1 MAEQDEGQRKS
12 RAETEIWI
20 LSVLETEGPL
30 PLDELLEALTYFGS
44 AGSDR
49 RVDGWAELIQDTL
62 SGRGEGVDV
71 LRVLA
76 LRCAWRAHEPAFKG
90 ICADAVERAFDSRL
104 GKVLFKNA
112 GFSEPSVTAAEA
124 VHRMDVLARLKDGV
138 FCADKTWG
146 FGVVRRVDDFYERV
160 TIDFDRKRGHEMAMA
175 YAAETL
181 ELVPHSHFLV
191 RLHQDQAAIRRMVAE
206 DQGGLVRLVLE
217 SYGALNVD
225 AIKAHLVDRVIP
237 EADWKRFWDGARKA
251 LKADPLV
258 HLPPKRTDPIKLLE
272 SEDSHVVAEFTA
284 LEGLRGPEAILKK
297 IDAMEAAGLL
307 GELAA
312 PQREILADRLAF
324 AVWGAEDREPA
335 LALRAL
341 LTAERMG
348 LPDGEGLLGTRRINP
363 SEVYATILDGTLL
376 LDVLHAMPVRMM
388 AAVIERFIALFP
400 ARATER
406 LLDMISSLSVP
417 VLQEAMPRIREGG
430 AGERL
435 ESVVRGRLQARNA
448 GPALLFWLMRNP
460 EAAASLVGSDPAELL
475 RQGVDA
481 LEWPAAGEMLKAQH
495 QLRALYES
503 GDWLGDRLEPLN
515 KEQRTVFVAKLME
528 SHGWDETGRRS
539 VLAGIIKRYP
549 ELQALVSGRPDAAPK
564 ARARMTSWRSYRQ
577 RQGQFQRLMEVEIPE
592 NAREIAVARSY
603 GDLRENAEF
612 KYAKEHQ
619 RILYRRRD
627 EMELDLEHV
636 KGTDFAGCDS
646 ESGGMGTEVEIRRP
660 DGRVERFRIL
670 GEWDRDEDLNI
681 ISSLSQVAKQLEG
694 RHVGDTVEL
703 PGTVGQDRC
712 EVVAVEPLGPEVQAW
727 LSAGQTAEGEADA

>member
-1 MAEQDEGQRKS
+1 MAEQGERKRKS
-12 RAETEIWI
+12 RAEMEMWI
-20 LSVLETEGPL
+20 LSVLETEGAL

-62 SGRGEGVDV
+62 SARGEGLEM
-71 LRVLA
+71 LRVLT
-76 LRCAWRAHEPAFKG
+76 LRCQWHAHEPAFKG
-90 ICADAVERAFDSRL
+90 ICADAVERAFASRL

-112 GFSEPSVTAAEA
+112 GFSDPSVTAAEA
-124 VHRMDVLARLKDGV
+124 VRRMDVLARLKDGV

-175 YAAETL
+175 YAAEAL
-181 ELVPHSHFLV
+181 DLVPHSHFLV
-191 RLHQDQAAIRRMVAE
+191 RLHQAAAAIRQMVAA
-206 DQGGLVRLVLE
+206 DPAALVRLVLE
-217 SYGALNVD
+217 SYGPLNVD

-237 EADWKRFWDGARKA
+237 EADWKRFWDGARKT

-272 SEDSHVVAEFTA
+272 SADAHVLAEFNV
-284 LEGLRGPEAILKK
+284 LEGLRGPETILKR

-307 GELAA
+307 GDLAPDRRA
-312 PQREILADRLAF
+312 ILADRLAF

-348 LPDGEGLLGTRRINP
+348 LPDAEGLLGTRRINP
-363 SEVYATILDGTLL
+363 AEVYAAILDGKLL
-376 LDVLHAMPVRMM
+376 LDVLHALPVRMM

-400 ARATER
+400 ARAAER

-417 VLQEAMPRIREGG
+417 VLQEAMPRLREGG

-435 ESVVRGRLQARNA
+435 ESVVRGSLQARNA
-448 GPALLFWLMRNP
+448 GPALLFWLLRNP
-460 EAAASLVGSDPAELL
+460 AEAASLVGSDPAELL

-481 LEWPAAGEMLKAQH
+481 LEWPAAVEMLKAQH

-503 GDWLGDRLEPLN
+503 GGWLGDRLEALSA
-515 KEQRTVFVAKLME
+515 EQRTVFVAKLME

-549 ELQALVSGRPDAAPK
+549 ELQALVSGRPDATPK
-564 ARARMTSWRSYRQ
+564 ARARMTSWRSYRE
-577 RQGQFQRLMEVEIPE
+577 RQIQFQRLMEVEIPE

-646 ESGGMGTEVEIRRP
+646 ASGGMGTEVEIRRP
-660 DGRVERFRIL
+660 DGRLERYRIL

-681 ISSLSQVAKQLEG
+681 ISSLSQVAKQIEG

-703 PGTVGQDRC
+703 PGAVGQDRC
-712 EVVAVEPLGPEVQAW
+712 EVVAVEALGPKAQAW
-727 LSAGQTAEGEADA
+727 LTGAALKEG

>member
-1 MAEQDEGQRKS
+1 MAEQGGGQRKS
-12 RAETEIWI
+12 RAETEAWI
-20 LSVLETEGPL
+20 LSVLETEGAL
-30 PLDELLEALTYFGS
+30 PLDDLLEALTYFGS

-62 SGRGEGVDV
+62 SARGEG
-71 LRVLA
+71 LGMLSILA
-76 LRCAWRAHEPAFKG
+76 LRCQWHAHEPAFKG
-90 ICADAVERAFDSRL
+90 ICADAVERAFATRL

-112 GFSEPSVTAAEA
+112 GFRDPAVTAAEA

-160 TIDFDRKRGHEMAMA
+160 SIDFDRKRGHEMSMA

-181 ELVPHSHFLV
+181 DLVPPSHFLV
-191 RLHQDQAAIRRMVAE
+191 RLHQDQAGVRKMVEA
-206 DQGGLVRLVLE
+206 DPAALVRLVLE
-217 SYGALNVD
+217 SYGPLNVD
-225 AIKAHLVDRVIP
+225 QLSVHLVDRVMP
-237 EADWKRFWDGARKA
+237 ESGWKRFWDAARKA

-272 SEDSHVVAEFTA
+272 SADSHVVAEFA
-284 LEGLRGPEAILKK
+284 VLEGLREPEAILKK
-297 IDAMEAAGLL
+297 VDALEAAGLL
-307 GELAA
+307 DGLKRDRAG
-312 PQREILADRLAF
+312 LVADRLAF
-324 AVWGAEDREPA
+324 AVWGAEDREPS

-341 LTAERMG
+341 LTAERLG
-348 LPDGEGLLGTRRINP
+348 LPDSEGRLGERRIDVP
-363 SEVYATILDGTLL
+363 AAYARILDGKVL
-376 LDVLHAMPVRMM
+376 LDVLHALPVRLM
-388 AAVIERFIALFP
+388 AACIERFTVLFP
-400 ARATER
+400 GRATER
-406 LLDMISSLSVP
+406 LLDLLPSLSVQI
-417 VLQEAMPRIREGG
+417 VQEALPRIRQAG
-430 AGERL
+430 AGEHL
-435 ESVVRGRLQARNA
+435 ESVVRGRLNARNA
-448 GPALLFWLMRNP
+448 GPALLFWLLRNP
-460 EAAASLVGSDPAELL
+460 DEAASLAGSDPAELL

-503 GDWLGDRLEPLN
+503 GGWLGDRLEALS

-549 ELQALVSGRPDAAPK
+549 ELQALVSGRPDAAAPK
-564 ARARMTSWRSYRQ
+564 ARARMTSWRSYRE
-577 RQGQFQRLMEVEIPE
+577 RQVQFQRLMEVEIPE

-636 KGTDFAGCDS
+636 KGTDFAGCDCDAA
-646 ESGGMGTEVEIRRP
+646 GMGTEVEIRRP
-660 DGRVERFRIL
+660 DGRLERYRIL
-670 GEWDRDEDLNI
+670 GEWDRDEELNI

-694 RHVGDTVEL
+694 RRVGDTAEL
-703 PGTVGQDRC
+703 PGIIGQDRC
-712 EVVAVEPLGPEVQAW
+712 DVVAVEPLSPAVHAW
-727 LSAGQTAEGEADA
+727 LAAGASSEKS

>member
-1 MAEQDEGQRKS
+1 MAEQGEGKRKS
-12 RAETEIWI
+12 RAETEMWI
-20 LSVLETEGPL
+20 LSVLETEGEL

-44 AGSDR
+44 VGSDR

-62 SGRGEGVDV
+62 GTRGEGLDM

-76 LRCAWRAHEPAFKG
+76 LRFRWRAHEPVFKG
-90 ICADAVERAFDSRL
+90 ICADAVERAFATRL

-112 GFSEPSVTAAEA
+112 GFSDPSVTAAEA
-124 VHRMDVLARLKDGV
+124 VRRMDVLARLKDGV

-160 TIDFDRKRGHEMAMA
+160 TIDFDRKRSHEMAMA
-175 YAAETL
+175 YAAEAL
-181 ELVPHSHFLV
+181 DLVPSSHFLV
-191 RLHQDQAAIRRMVAE
+191 RLHQEAASIRQMVTA
-206 DQGGLVRLVLE
+206 DPAALVRLLLT
-217 SYGALNVD
+217 SYGPLNVD
-225 AIKAHLVDRVIP
+225 ALKAHLVDRVML
-237 EADWKRFWDGARKA
+237 ESDWKHFWDGARKV

-258 HLPPKRTDPIKLLE
+258 HLPPKRTDPIQILE
-272 SEDSHVVAEFTA
+272 SADSHVLAEFSA

-297 IDAMEAAGLL
+297 VDAMEATGLFSDL
-307 GELAA
+307 T
-312 PQREILADRLAF
+312 PDRRTILADRLAF

-348 LPDGEGLLGTRRINP
+348 LPDAEGLLGTRRINS
-363 SEVYATILDGTLL
+363 SEVYATILDGKLL
-376 LDVLHAMPVRMM
+376 LEVLHALPVRTM
-388 AAVIERFIALFP
+388 AAVIERLMVIFP
-400 ARATER
+400 ARAADR
-406 LLDMISSLSVP
+406 LLDLLSSLSVP
-417 VLQEAMPRIREGG
+417 VLQEAIPRISEGG

-435 ESVVRGRLQARNA
+435 ESAVRGRLQARNA
-448 GPALLFWLMRNP
+448 GPALLFWLLRNP
-460 EAAASLVGSDPAELL
+460 EAAVRLVGSDPAELL

-503 GDWLGDRLEPLN
+503 GDWLGKRLEVLSA
-515 KEQRTVFVAKLME
+515 EQRIVFVAKLME

-549 ELQALVSGRPDAAPK
+549 ELQALVSGRPDTAPK
-564 ARARMTSWRSYRQ
+564 ARARMTSWRSYRE
-577 RQGQFQRLMEVEIPE
+577 RQIQFQRLMEVEIPE

-646 ESGGMGTEVEIRRP
+646 QVAGMGTEVEIRRP
-660 DGRVERFRIL
+660 DGRLERYRIL

-694 RHVGDTVEL
+694 RRAGDAAGL

-727 LSAGQTAEGEADA
+727 LSAG

>member
-1 MAEQDEGQRKS
+1 MAEQQGGEQRKS
-12 RAETEIWI
+12 RSETETWI

-30 PLDELLEALTYFGS
+30 PLEELLDALTHFGS

-49 RVDGWAELIQDTL
+49 RVDGWAELIQDAL
-62 SGRGEGVDV
+62 STRGEALDM

-76 LRCAWRAHEPAFKG
+76 LRCQWRPHEAAFKG
-90 ICADAVERAFDSRL
+90 ICADAVERAFPSRL

-112 GFSEPSVTAAEA
+112 GFSDPSVTAAEA
-124 VHRMDVLARLKDGV
+124 VRRMNVLARLKDGV

-160 TIDFDRKRGHEMAMA
+160 TIDFDRKRSHEMSMT

-181 ELVPHSHFLV
+181 DLVPPSHFLV
-191 RLHQDQAAIRRMVAE
+191 RLHKEQAAIRQMVEA
-206 DQGGLVRLVLE
+206 DPAALIRLVLE
-217 SYGALNVD
+217 SYGPLNVD
-225 AIKAHLVDRVIP
+225 AIKAHLVDRVMP
-237 EADWKRFWDGARKA
+237 ESGWKHFWDAARKA

-258 HLPPKRTDPIKLLE
+258 HLPPKRTDPVKLLE
-272 SEDSHVVAEFTA
+272 SADAHVVAEFAA

-307 GELAA
+307 GA
-312 PQREILADRLAF
+312 PAPARRAILAERLAF

-335 LALRAL
+335 LAVRAL

-348 LPDGEGLLGTRRINP
+348 LPDAEGLLGTRRINP
-363 SEVYATILDGTLL
+363 AEVYAAILDGKLL
-376 LDVLHAMPVRMM
+376 QEVLHALPVRMM

-400 ARATER
+400 DRAAAR
-406 LLDMISSLSVP
+406 LLDMISSLAVP
-417 VLQEAMPRIREGG
+417 VLQEAMPRLREGG

-448 GPALLFWLMRNP
+448 GPALLFWLLRNP
-460 EAAASLVGSDPAELL
+460 EGAASLVGSDPAELL

-503 GDWLGDRLEPLN
+503 GDWLGDRLEALSA
-515 KEQRTVFVAKLME
+515 EQRTVFVAKLLE
-528 SHGWDETGRRS
+528 SRGWDETGRRS

-549 ELQALVSGRPDAAPK
+549 ELQALVSGRPDAAAPK
-564 ARARMTSWRSYRQ
+564 ARARMTAWRSYRE
-577 RQGQFQRLMEVEIPE
+577 RQNQFQRLLEVEIPE

-627 EMELDLEHV
+627 EMELDLENV
-636 KGTDFAGCDS
+636 KGTDFAGCGCDAA
-646 ESGGMGTEVEIRRP
+646 GMGTEVEIRRP
-660 DGRVERFRIL
+660 DGRLERYRIL
-670 GEWDRDEDLNI
+670 GEWDRDESLNI

-694 RHVGDTVEL
+694 HHVGDTAEL
-703 PGTVGQDRC
+703 PGAAGLDRC
-712 EVVAVEPLGPEVQAW
+712 EVVAIAPLGPEVQAW
-727 LSAGQTAEGEADA
+727 LSAGAPSENT